1 MARPSVRHA
10 TAAALLLLATACG
23 AAEPAADASDGTGP
37 VRVVASTDVYG
48 SIVEQVGGGAVSVT
62 SIIDDSTADPL
73 EHEATP
79 ADAAAVAE
87 AQLVV
92 VNGGGYDAFMTGLAG
107 GVDRVLDVTELAA
120 VPQETGAE
128 PNEHVWYDLDTVR
141 ALAPAVAD
149 ELTRLR
155 PADAQRFEDGAAAL
169 AAELDA
175 LAARLDAVAAAHAG
189 TRVAATE
196 PLAEY
201 LLADAGLVN
210 VAPTAFQ
217 EAVEEGTDPP
227 AAVLQE
233 VLALFDPPSVEVLVL
248 NTQTQSAVTDQVV
261 QAAETAGVPV
271 VEMSETLTRPD
282 YAAWL
287 GAQVDALEAALRA

>member
-1 MARPSVRHA
+1 MTRPRVRPA
-10 TAAALLLLATACG
+10 TATALLLLATACV
-23 AAEPAADASDGTGP
+23 APEPTAGASDGAGP

-48 SIVEQVGGGAVSVT
+48 SIVGQIGGEAVSVT
-62 SIIDDSTADPL
+62 SLIDDSTADPL

-79 ADAAAVAE
+79 ADAAAVAG

-92 VNGGGYDAFMTGLAG
+92 VNGGGYDAFMTGLADE
-107 GVDRVLDVTELAA
+107 VDRVLDVSELSA
-120 VPQETGAE
+120 QETAAE
-128 PNEHVWYDLDTVR
+128 PNEHVWYDLETVR
-141 ALAPAVAD
+141 ALATAVAD
-149 ELTRLR
+149 ELARVR

-169 AAELDA
+169 TAELDA
-175 LAARLDAVAAAHAG
+175 LAARLDAVAAAHGG

-201 LLADAGLVN
+201 LLADAGLVD

-233 VLALFDPPSVEVLVL
+233 VLGLFDPPSVEVLVL

-261 QAAETAGVPV
+261 RAAETAGVPV
-271 VEMSETLTRPD
+271 VAMSETLTRPG

>member
-128 PNEHVWYDLDTVR
+128 PNEHVWYDLGTVR

-227 AAVLQE
+227 AAVLRE

-271 VEMSETLTRPD
+271 VEMSETLTRPG

-287 GAQVDALEAALRA
+287 GAQVDALEAALGA